1 MSFKYPQIAQ
11 RIFNTPLLIHPQK
24 LDAIISGLSGR
35 LLGQEGSNVVVL
47 NADTAMNALPAEMF
61 STKRQQD
68 TRAGYGLVDG
78 VAVLHFGGALV
89 HRTRMEADSTYLL
102 GYNDMATAIENAMED
117 PNVHA
122 ILQVWDSPGGEAQ
135 GAFEFGQRM
144 FDVRG
149 RKPMLAIADGMACS
163 AAYLGASAADELV
176 VSGTGYAGSIGV
188 VSRHVDVSGA
198 LAQDGIKVTHIFA
211 GAHKVDGN
219 PYEPLP
225 EAVRADWQAEMDGLY
240 NDFVQAVARHRN
252 VDAAL
257 VRNTQART
265 YRGVAA
271 VAARLADRVGTTD
284 ALISE
289 LAGLRARS
297 YPAGPTAQATANDK
311 GASMQQS
318 GNTQP
323 GGQAAAQSAASAAA
337 STAAAASA
345 AAQASAT
352 EGAGFAAGVQAERTR
367 VASILGHERA
377 GANMALAVQC
387 INTGLTA
394 EQAGAIL
401 GVAPVAGTTTAAAPA
416 APATQAS
423 APRNEFAAAMAA
435 MGNPSVT
442 GVEASAADLTPQA
455 KADALAQQVL
465 ASFTPFTR

>member
-47 NADTAMNALPAEMF
+47 NADTAMNALPAELF

-89 HRTRMEADSTYLL
+89 HRTRMEANSTYLL
-102 GYNDMATAIENAMED
+102 GYNDMAVAVENAMAD

-144 FDVRG
+144 FDLRG
-149 RKPMLAIADGMACS
+149 KKPMLAIADGIACS

-176 VSGTGYAGSIGV
+176 VSGMGYAGSIGV
-188 VSRHVDVSGA
+188 VSRHVDFSGS

-225 EAVRADWQAEMDGLY
+225 EAVRAEWQAEMDGIY

-318 GNTQP
+318 GNTQM
-323 GGQAAAQSAASAAA
+323 GGQVATQSAATAVASAAA
-337 STAAAASA
+337 SALAAAT
-345 AAQASAT
+345 QVNAT
-352 EGAGFAAGVQAERTR
+352 EGSGFAAGVQAERTR

-377 GANMALAVQC
+377 GANMALAIQC

-401 GVAPVAGTTTAAAPA
+401 GVAPVAGTTTATATTP
-416 APATQAS
+416 TQAS

-442 GVEASAADLTPQA
+442 GVEAGGDLTPQA
-455 KADALAQQVL
+455 KADALAAQVV

>member
-47 NADTAMNALPAEMF
+47 NAETAMNALPAEMF

-89 HRTRMEADSTYLL
+89 HRTRMETASTYLL
-102 GYNDMATAIENAMED
+102 GYNDMAVAVENAMAD

-144 FDVRG
+144 FDLRG
-149 RKPMLAIADGMACS
+149 KKPMLAIADGMACS

-323 GGQAAAQSAASAAA
+323 GGQAAAQSAA
-337 STAAAASA
+337 TAAAAA
-345 AAQASAT
+345 TQANAT
-352 EGAGFAAGVQAERTR
+352 EGSGFAAGVQAERTR

-377 GANMALAVQC
+377 KANMELAVQC

-394 EQAGAIL
+394 EQAGVIL
-401 GVAPVAGTTTAAAPA
+401 GAAPVATATTATATTP
-416 APATQAS
+416 TQAS

-435 MGNPSVT
+435 MGNPNVT
-442 GVEASAADLTPQA
+442 GVETSDTDLTPQA
-455 KADALAQQVL
+455 KADALAAQVV

>member
-35 LLGQEGSNVVVL
+35 LLGQEGSSVVVL

-61 STKRQQD
+61 HTNTGKRSD
-68 TRAGYGLVDG
+68 YGYRVANG
-78 VAVLHFGGALV
+78 VAVVQFAGALV

-323 GGQAAAQSAASAAA
+323 GGQAAAQSAASAA
-337 STAAAASA
+337 TPT
-345 AAQASAT
+345 AQANAT

-401 GVAPVAGTTTAAAPA
+401 GVAPVAGTTAAAPA
-416 APATQAS
+416 TPATQAS
-423 APRNEFAAAMAA
+423 APKNEFAAAMAA

-455 KADALAQQVL
+455 KGDALAEQLV

>member
-47 NADTAMNALPAEMF
+47 NADTAMNALPAELF
-61 STKRQQD
+61 HTNTGKRSD
-68 TRAGYGLVDG
+68 YGYRVADG
-78 VAVLHFGGALV
+78 VAVVQFSGALV
-89 HRTRMEADSTYLL
+89 HRSRFDADCTYLL
-102 GYNDMATAIENAMED
+102 GYNEMARVIENAMED
-117 PNVHA
+117 PAVHA

-144 FDVRG
+144 FDLRG
-149 RKPMLAIADGMACS
+149 KKPMLAIADGLACS

-318 GNTQP
+318 GNTQM
-323 GGQAAAQSAASAAA
+323 GGQVATQSAAA
-337 STAAAASA
+337 AAAASA
-345 AAQASAT
+345 AAALAAATQANAT
-352 EGAGFAAGVQAERTR
+352 EGSGFAAGVQAERTR

-377 GANMALAVQC
+377 GANMTLAVQC

-401 GVAPVAGTTTAAAPA
+401 GVAPVAGTTTATATTT
-416 APATQAS
+416 TQAS

-442 GVEASAADLTPQA
+442 GVEASGTDLTPQA

>member
-89 HRTRMEADSTYLL
+89 HRTRMETASTYLL
-102 GYNDMATAIENAMED
+102 GYNDMVVAVENAMAD

-144 FDVRG
+144 FDLRG
-149 RKPMLAIADGMACS
+149 KKPMLAIADGLACS

-240 NDFVQAVARHRN
+240 NDFVQAVSRYRN

-318 GNTQP
+318 GNTQM
-323 GGQAAAQSAASAAA
+323 GGQVAAQSAA
-337 STAAAASA
+337 TAAASA
-345 AAQASAT
+345 ATAALAATTQANAT
-352 EGAGFAAGVQAERTR
+352 EGSGFAAGVQAERTR
-367 VASILGHERA
+367 VASILCHERA
-377 GANMALAVQC
+377 KANMELAVQC

-401 GVAPVAGTTTAAAPA
+401 GVAPVAGTPA
-416 APATQAS
+416 ATATTPTQAS

-442 GVEASAADLTPQA
+442 GVEASGTDLTPQA
-455 KADALAQQVL
+455 KADALAQQVV
-465 ASFTPFTR
+465 AAFTPFTR

>member
-47 NADTAMNALPAEMF
+47 NADAAMSALPAELF
-61 STKRQQD
+61 HTNTGKRSD
-68 TRAGYGLVDG
+68 YGYRVADG
-78 VAVLHFGGALV
+78 VAVVQFSGALV

-102 GYNDMATAIENAMED
+102 GYNDMARAIENAMED
-117 PNVHA
+117 PAVHA

-144 FDVRG
+144 FDLRG
-149 RKPMLAIADGMACS
+149 KKPMLAIADGMACS

-318 GNTQP
+318 GNTQM
-323 GGQAAAQSAASAAA
+323 GGQVATQSAATAAA
-337 STAAAASA
+337 TAAAALA
-345 AAQASAT
+345 AATQANAT
-352 EGAGFAAGVQAERTR
+352 EGSGFAAGVQAERTR

-377 GANMALAVQC
+377 GANMELAVQC

-401 GVAPVAGTTTAAAPA
+401 GVAPVAGTTTATATTP
-416 APATQAS
+416 TQAS

-442 GVEASAADLTPQA
+442 GVETSGTDLTPQA
-455 KADALAQQVL
+455 KADALAAQVV
-465 ASFTPFTR
+465 AAFTSFTR

>member
-89 HRTRMEADSTYLL
+89 HRTRMEADCTYLL

-144 FDVRG
+144 FDLRG
-149 RKPMLAIADGMACS
+149 KKPMLAIADGMACS

-318 GNTQP
+318 GNTQL

-345 AAQASAT
+345 AAQANAT

-416 APATQAS
+416 TPATQAS

>member
-78 VAVLHFGGALV
+78 VAVLYFGGALV

-102 GYNDMATAIENAMED
+102 GYNDMAVAVENAMAD

-149 RKPMLAIADGMACS
+149 KKPMLAIADGMACS

-337 STAAAASA
+337 STA
-345 AAQASAT
+345 QANAT

-416 APATQAS
+416 TPATQAS

-435 MGNPSVT
+435 MGNPPVT